1 MQSARMRTTV
11 DIPDS
16 LFRETKV
23 LAATRGIT
31 MRQFIIEAIE
41 QAKNPPSAKE
51 STGKVRKFPSFHL
64 RSRRQL
70 DLRGFNF
77 DDLLG

>member
-1 MQSARMRTTV
+1 MRTTV
-11 DIPDS
+11 DIPDP

-23 LAATRGIT
+23 LAARRGIT
-31 MRQFIIEAIE
+31 MRQFIVEAIE
-41 QAKNPPSAKE
+41 QARNPPPVKE
-51 STGKVRKFPSFHL
+51 SRGKGRKFPSFHL
-64 RSRRQL
+64 RNRRPL

>member
-1 MQSARMRTTV
+1 
-11 DIPDS
+11 
-16 LFRETKV
+16 
-23 LAATRGIT
+23 

-41 QAKNPPSAKE
+41 QAKNPLSAGE
-51 STGKVRKFPSFHL
+51 STGKARKFPSFHL

>member
-1 MQSARMRTTV
+1 MRTTV

-16 LFRETKV
+16 LFRETKI

-31 MRQFIIEAIE
+31 IRQFIIDAIE
-41 QAKNPPSAKE
+41 QARNPPQVKGAP
-51 STGKVRKFPSFHL
+51 GKARKFPSIHL

-70 DLRGFNF
+70 DLHGFDF

>member
-1 MQSARMRTTV
+1 MRTTV
-11 DIPDS
+11 DLPDS
-16 LFRETKV
+16 LFRETKI

-31 MRQFIIEAIE
+31 IRQFIIDAIE
-41 QAKNPPSAKE
+41 QARNPQPVRR
-51 STGKVRKFPSFHL
+51 TPGKARKFPSFHL

-70 DLRGFNF
+70 DLRGFDF